1 MCALKMKL
9 GCKDIGYLLYFLSD
23 KNIYFSSVVQIAN
36 ALKYF
41 LFVVYKSKKNQYFKI
56 IF

>member
-23 KNIYFSSVVQIAN
+23 KNIYFSSVVQIVN
-36 ALKYF
+36 ATLVFPVCCLQK
-41 LFVVYKSKKNQYFKI
+41 LENQYFEI